1 LRLSPIDPMNFNN
14 YAGIASA
21 CQVAGD
27 DNAAADMFLRAL
39 DERPHAHWIH
49 RNLAAALWGAGRKA
63 EARASCDALLAAYPT
78 FTVARFKKAMVFS
91 ERVLDRIGVQLVAL
105 GFPEA

>member
-1 LRLSPIDPMNFNN
+1 M
-14 YAGIASA
+14 
-21 CQVAGD
+21 AGD

-39 DERPHAHWIH
+39 DERPNAHWIH
-49 RNLAAALWGAGRKA
+49 RGLAPALWGAGRKT
-63 EARASCDALLAAYPT
+63 EARTSYTALLAAYPN

-91 ERVLDRIGVQLVAL
+91 ERVLERIGAQLVAL